1 MDTTITSSTA
11 NQQEQD
17 IFRTI
22 SLTSLLTSLLNI
34 SASIVHFYILN
45 GTGPALMI
53 KEIASGIFGK
63 EAIEGGTLMLIWGVV
78 FHFMIAFLFTAFLF
92 LIYPK
97 LAAWIKNKF
106 VIAVLYGLFAWAV
119 MNLVVVPLR
128 ITHQL
133 PSDAEEMGTTA
144 VIVISTI
151 GLPVALI
158 AQRFYARKKK
168 S

>member
-1 MDTTITSSTA
+1 METTLISSTA

-17 IFRTI
+17 VFRTI
-22 SLTSLLTSLLNI
+22 SLTALLTSLLNI
-34 SASIVHFYILN
+34 SASFVHYYILN
-45 GTGPALMI
+45 GTGPAPMI
-53 KEIASGIFGK
+53 KGIASGIFGK
-63 EAIEGGTLMLIWGVV
+63 EALEGGNLMLIWGVV

-106 VIAVLYGLFAWAV
+106 VISILYGLFSWAI

-128 ITHQL
+128 ITHKL
-133 PSDAEEMGTTA
+133 PSDAEKMSIAA
-144 VIVISTI
+144 VILIATI

-158 AQRFYARKKK
+158 AHRFYSRRKNG
-168 S
+168 